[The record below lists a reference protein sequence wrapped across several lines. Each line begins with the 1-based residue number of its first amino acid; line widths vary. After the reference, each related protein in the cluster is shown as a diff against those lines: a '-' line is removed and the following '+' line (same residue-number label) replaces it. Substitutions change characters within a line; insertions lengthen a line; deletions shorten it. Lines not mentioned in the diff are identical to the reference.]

1 MIEPTLVA
9 VLNSVIDGHV
19 YPDTAPIDAVK
30 PYITYQQ
37 VGGIPVNFLGQESSD
52 KKNSRIQINVWSA
65 TRAEANTLM
74 RQIEDLMVLDPLNG
88 MIEGALIA
96 VRDVPTD
103 SYGAHQD
110 FSFWA

>member
-1 MIEPTLVA
+1 MIEPALVT
-9 VLNSVIDGHV
+9 VLNTVTDGRV
-19 YPDTAPIDAVK
+19 FPDTAPLGTVK

-37 VGGIPVNFLGQESSD
+37 VGGNPVNFLGQESSD
-52 KKNSRIQINVWSA
+52 KKNSRIQINVWSS

-74 RQIEDLMVLDPLNG
+74 RHIEDLMVLAPLNG
-88 MIEGALIA
+88 SIEGALIA
-96 VRDVPTD
+96 ARDVPTD